1 MIMELMNDTLS
12 YHPRRWAALV
22 PLLFVVFMD
31 MVDSQIVAV
40 ALPSIRATT
49 GASGSALEW
58 IAAGYTLSFALLLI
72 TGGRLGDRY
81 GRKALLMIGIAGF
94 TMTSMLAGLAPTV
107 EVLIIA
113 RLAQGACAGLMVP
126 QVLAYVQTEFPPE
139 ERGKAFGLYGITF
152 PIGGMAGPLLG
163 GLLTGADLFGLG
175 WRPIFL
181 VNLPVGLLAMIMIAA
196 LMPHRRET
204 VAAARVDLVGM
215 LLAGAVLLSL
225 MVPLIQGLQAGW
237 PWWTVVLL
245 IAFVPLLLIFLAH
258 QRRRRRV
265 GREPLLDLSLFERRG
280 FGPGLLVAWL
290 FLAGMAVFFVLTL
303 HLQEVLHFSPM
314 ITAVSF
320 LPATL
325 GIVTGNGLAM
335 SVGAKAGR
343 GLVALGV
350 AASFIGIAGIALTVS
365 LTAERL
371 QLWQLI
377 PSAVIF
383 GIGLGMTMGK
393 LVGTA
398 LQEVPAESAGSASGV
413 INTVFQLGSATG
425 IALIGSLYFER
436 LHTGLPSATAVAV
449 ALTAALA
456 LLLIALTATT
466 RLPSPR
472 PTEPTHAPNPATT
485 TTAA

>member
-1 MIMELMNDTLS
+1 MNDLRLN
-12 YHPRRWAALV
+12 HPRRWIALV
-22 PLLFVVFMD
+22 PLLVVVFMD

-58 IAAGYTLSFALLLI
+58 IAAGYTLTFALLLI

-81 GRKALLMIGIAGF
+81 GRKSLLLVGIAGF
-94 TMTSMLAGLAPTV
+94 TLTSLLAGLAPTV

-152 PIGGMAGPLLG
+152 PIGGLAGPLLG

-181 VNLPVGLLAMIMIAA
+181 VNLPVGVLAMIMIAA
-196 LMPHRRET
+196 LMPRRNAST
-204 VAAARVDLVGM
+204 AAVRVDAVGT
-215 LLAGAVLLSL
+215 LLAGAVVLSL
-225 MVPLIQGLQAGW
+225 LVPLIQGMPSGW
-237 PWWTVVLL
+237 PWWSVLLL

-258 QRRRRRV
+258 QRHRPRA
-265 GREPLLDLSLFERRG
+265 GREPLLDLGLLRRPG

-303 HLQEVLHFSPM
+303 HLQEVLRFSPM
-314 ITAVSF
+314 ITAVTF

-325 GIVTGNGLAM
+325 GIIAGNGLAL

-343 GLVALGV
+343 GLVALGLL
-350 AASFIGIAGIALTVS
+350 ASFTGIAGIALTVF
-365 LTAERL
+365 LAAESL
-371 QLWQLI
+371 QLWQLL

-383 GIGLGMTMGK
+383 GLGLGLTMGK
-393 LVGTA
+393 LVAVA

-425 IALIGSLYFER
+425 IALIGSVYFDR
-436 LHTGLPSATAVAV
+436 LHAGLPSATAVAL
-449 ALTAALA
+449 ALAAALA
-456 LLLIALTATT
+456 LVLIALLAT
-466 RLPSPR
+466 RHLPTP
-472 PTEPTHAPNPATT
+472 PPAAPNPHRAPVSATQ
-485 TTAA
+485 